1 MRLYGLSK
9 GGALVPSKKGVCVC
23 SHAKL
28 KQKGGESLL
37 LSPALG
43 TTSGGGFG
51 MGTITKGQI
60 PNAPIQNTEAL
71 QGKLSRLSSMQLK
84 KPKKNAFV
92 RL

>member
-1 MRLYGLSK
+1 MRLYSLR
-9 GGALVPSKKGVCVC
+9 GGAIVPSKKGVCVC
-23 SHAKL
+23 SHAQL
-28 KQKGGESLL
+28 KQKGGEALL
-37 LSPALG
+37 LSPGLG

-51 MGTITKGQI
+51 MGSIHKSQI

-84 KPKKNAFV
+84 KPKKSAFV